1 VLKWFVDLENP
12 VSGITN
18 PRTDDEVDATS
29 EDDGDAGPVM
39 MAGSLLPSQ
48 ASRLRCTPRQEQS
61 RETSAS
67 RGRSIGLQQNRKR
80 PREEVHLADL
90 VTTLDKDRALRREEL
105 RRRLEQDQ
113 EEREQRERERQ
124 KYREERE
131 REREN
136 LREEREHQ
144 RVIQH
149 ETHKMNLEMFKR
161 IAEMMAK
168 ANARQRGVQ

>member
-1 VLKWFVDLENP
+1 MLKWFFDHESL

-48 ASRLRCTPRQEQS
+48 ASRLRSTPRQEQS

-80 PREEVHLADL
+80 LREEVHLADL
-90 VTTLDKDRALRREEL
+90 VTRLEEDQALRREEL
-105 RRRLEQDQ
+105 RWRL
-113 EEREQRERERQ
+113 
-124 KYREERE
+124 
-131 REREN
+131 
-136 LREEREHQ
+136 
-144 RVIQH
+144 
-149 ETHKMNLEMFKR
+149 
-161 IAEMMAK
+161 
-168 ANARQRGVQ
+168 